1 MGGSISVESTQGQGS
16 HFSFSTTLSLSPLAK
31 PIKVCPQPSLSALI
45 VDDQEAARL
54 VLSDMLSNF
63 NINSACVDSAQAAIH
78 AITTQPVFDFYF
90 IDWIMP
96 QMDGEALI
104 NIIKTL
110 PQAKDTRIVVVS
122 AFDSDDLHH
131 IGAQLGIKHFLP
143 KPVLPEQLRSLLGA
157 SEKTASEGLLENKQG
172 MSGVLH
178 GMSVLLVEDNAINQQ
193 LAQELLED
201 KGVHVTLA
209 HHGQQ
214 ALDILR
220 KMPKAF
226 HVVLMDLQM
235 PIMDGYEATR
245 ILRTDPI
252 FDNIPIIA
260 MTAHAMNE
268 EKERCVALGM
278 AGHITKPIEPI
289 QLYET
294 LAKYYQTDIK
304 IITENRAN
312 QKSQTTSN
320 KLPSHIDGIDLVEG
334 LRRSGGKESLY
345 CKLLANYQQEFDRV
359 TDKITLLLTQK
370 NWHEAHMLAHTFKG
384 VSGSLGAMTLFET
397 AGLLEKATQTQD
409 ALEAQAQLTIL
420 SPQLRRTMS
429 ALHAFFQSGID
440 SNDASHDTNQI
451 LSAPWQELRQLLT
464 DFDGS
469 AQDVWQDNLAAF
481 SACMNRQ
488 EVNQLAKAIDNFE
501 FDLALTLLPMETM

>member
-1 MGGSISVESTQGQGS
+1 
-16 HFSFSTTLSLSPLAK
+16 
-31 PIKVCPQPSLSALI
+31 
-45 VDDQEAARL
+45 
-54 VLSDMLSNF
+54 
-63 NINSACVDSAQAAIH
+63 
-78 AITTQPVFDFYF
+78 
-90 IDWIMP
+90 
-96 QMDGEALI
+96 
-104 NIIKTL
+104 
-110 PQAKDTRIVVVS
+110 
-122 AFDSDDLHH
+122 
-131 IGAQLGIKHFLP
+131 
-143 KPVLPEQLRSLLGA
+143 
-157 SEKTASEGLLENKQG
+157 
-172 MSGVLH
+172 
-178 GMSVLLVEDNAINQQ
+178 
-193 LAQELLED
+193 
-201 KGVHVTLA
+201 
-209 HHGQQ
+209 
-214 ALDILR
+214 
-220 KMPKAF
+220 
-226 HVVLMDLQM
+226 MDLQM